1 MEKLRAAG
9 TIPDLKGLIYFTD
22 GIGTFPD
29 RMPDYRTAFIFIKG
43 REAIPKVPPWAMKL
57 VLAEEDLAV
66 SDRDFMEERL

>member
-1 MEKLRAAG
+1 
-9 TIPDLKGLIYFTD
+9 
-22 GIGTFPD
+22 
-29 RMPDYRTAFIFIKG
+29 MPDYRTAFIFIKG